1 MHPREA
7 IQKLTEKLR
16 PPNEEAYAGV
26 AIIMKPGD
34 EDIELLLVKRA
45 EVSGDPWSGDMAFPG
60 GKKTPSDVDICDT
73 VRREVVEETGITL
86 ANMRFLGAM
95 EVEKSNVRPGKEV
108 LPLVFEVEE
117 KPPVTLNYEL
127 TKAFWAPLKE
137 LIKTQTRVNVKGW
150 DSEVFKVEGEVVWGM
165 TYRMLKRIIV
175 LMEQD

>member
-16 PPNEEAYAGV
+16 SPNEEVYAGV
-26 AIIMKPGD
+26 AIMLKPGD
-34 EDIELLLVKRA
+34 EDIELFLVKRA

-73 VRREVVEETGITL
+73 VRREVEEETGITL
-86 ANMRFLGAM
+86 DEMRFLGAM
-95 EVEKSNVRPGKEV
+95 KVEKSNVRPGKEV
-108 LPLVFEVEE
+108 LPLVFVLEE

-137 LIKTQTRVNVKGW
+137 LKKSQTRANVKGW

-165 TYRMLKRIIV
+165 TYRMLKRIIG
-175 LMEQD
+175 LMEQE